1 MQSILIDSLFTTSAP
16 SPSNSRDQI
25 TQAAC
30 SLWESGDE
38 AGFSITAPSNYVTG
52 SNLRLEIHESSASPS
67 MSHSW
72 TVTAILSKEVNGQTV
87 THTDSSTHRFVS
99 PATPG
104 YRSNRIMIV
113 TGSPTPGTINNQAIL
128 PGDFLSFIIRRSNP
142 SSGDDPLEIRVFS
155 ISLLYE
161 ATTPEIYPCAGR
173 VGIIAKNVRDLFN
186 EPNADYLTDDFILN
200 AINRCQQ
207 DIASEGYWQK
217 SAWIPTVKGQDE
229 IDLMSVIPDYVDVYQ
244 ITWGPQRLRMTPL
257 TSLKQF
263 LRLRA
268 ILSVPGTPEY
278 FLVQSGRLMILPAP
292 SMVLSEGLLVQ
303 FSYSPPSL
311 TCSEHNPNPDLP
323 PSHDQLFVYFA
334 LSQAFLKDRAAPG
347 ADVKF
352 HEYHGLYQNLKK
364 RLIANA
370 DPMNPAIRPL
380 R

>member
-16 SPSNSRDQI
+16 SPSNSRDQT

-30 SLWESGDE
+30 SLWGSGDE
-38 AGFSITAPSNYVTG
+38 AGFSISAPSNYVTG

-67 MSHSW
+67 MTHSW
-72 TVTAILSKEVNGQTV
+72 TVSATLSKEVNSQTV
-87 THTDSSTHRFVS
+87 THTESSTHPFLS
-99 PATPG
+99 PAFPG
-104 YRSNRIMIV
+104 LLLKRNLTV
-113 TGSPTPGTINNQAIL
+113 TGISTPGTINNQAIL
-128 PGDFLSFIIRRSNP
+128 PGNFLTFIIRRS
-142 SSGDDPLEIRVFS
+142 SATSGDDPLEIRVFG

-161 ATTPEIYPCAGR
+161 ATAPETYPCAGR
-173 VGIIAKNVRDLFN
+173 VGIIAKNVRELFN

-207 DIASEGYWQK
+207 DIASEGYWRK
-217 SAWIPTVKGQDE
+217 SAWIPTVNGQDE

-244 ITWGPQRLRMTPL
+244 VSYGPQRWQLLPL

-263 LRLRA
+263 LRLRT

-278 FLVQSGRLMILPAP
+278 FFVQSGRLMILPTP
-292 SMVLSEGLLVQ
+292 SQNLAQGLLVQ

-311 TCSEHNPNPDLP
+311 TCSEQNPNPDMP
-323 PSHDQLFVYFA
+323 RSHDQLFVYFA

-364 RLIANA
+364 RLIAAA
-370 DPMNPAIRPL
+370 DPINPAIRPL